1 MRKAITFDP
10 THLATCLYHGV
21 EVPVLPTAKSEIAA
35 AGLKLYSPSASYTEN
50 PDPRSWEARVT
61 RALQTGENIWVF
73 GPAGGGKNQYFREYA
88 ARTGRPTL
96 EISFKEGASAT
107 STIRRQDLRPQDGV
121 VASVFEDGMLAK
133 ACKGVQIE
141 RGGEV
146 ITIPSLIVLSDAD
159 RYSGEDMEAIREAL
173 EIATGSGYLTC
184 PITGELIPVAK
195 GTQFVATANS
205 GVDGDPSGGML
216 TQPIDASI
224 GNRFGVGVQT
234 PAPTEEWEIDLLA
247 RAFGV
252 ERAEESTSK
261 KSKVK
266 LSPSEG
272 SRLFSRDGEWI
283 GGHQPTEAELKVI
296 VAAQRAARKAGEQ
309 MMICGYSVSV
319 RTCLALT
326 KLYRVNLAC
335 FGEGNRKL
343 AMELACE
350 DVLVGKLYE
359 KGNIEAIKASYI
371 ALLDS
376 LVADEAP
383 KGSGSVGGG
392 SISPCDR

>member
-1 MRKAITFDP
+1 MRTAINYDP

-21 EVPVLPTAKSEIAA
+21 EVPVMPTAPAEIAA
-35 AGLKLYSPSASYTEN
+35 AGLKVYSPSASYTQN
-50 PDPRSWEARVT
+50 PDPTSWEARVT
-61 RALQTGENIWVF
+61 RALNTGENVWVF
-73 GPAGGGKNQYFREYA
+73 GPAGLGKNIYFREYA

-216 TQPIDASI
+216 TNPIDASI
-224 GNRFGVGVQT
+224 GNRFGIGVQT
-234 PAPTEEWEIDLLA
+234 PAPTEEWEIDLLS

-252 ERAEESTSK
+252 ERAESTSK
-261 KSKVK
+261 KSKVRLNPLAEAK
-266 LSPSEG
+266 LFARNGEWVGGHTPSE
-272 SRLFSRDGEWI
+272 
-283 GGHQPTEAELKVI
+283 TEIKVI
-296 VAAQRAARKAGEQ
+296 VGAQRAARAAGDQ
-309 MMICGYSVSV
+309 MMIPGYSVSI
-319 RTCLALT
+319 RTCLSLT
-326 KLYRVNLAC
+326 KLYQVNLAC
-335 FGEGNRKL
+335 FGLENRKL

-359 KGNIEAIKASYI
+359 KGNMEAIKASYI
-371 ALLDS
+371 ALLDE
-376 LVADEAP
+376 LTTEGEVEGQIA
-383 KGSGSVGGG
+383 
-392 SISPCDR
+392 PCDK